1 MRRTMFEAGFNSPT
15 HSYGIVPPAQSQ
27 LGQVRLGQQLGNPQ
41 VGSLW
46 TDVKDLF
53 KGNVAPKAAAP
64 PPPPVPAPSGTVLGI
79 PTSYVLIGGGV
90 MLILG
95 LVAAVVGSKKKG
107 SGGGPAPVPPKSQPS
122 VGRRRR

>member
-1 MRRTMFEAGFNSPT
+1 MRRTLFEAGFSSPT
-15 HSYGIVPPAQSQ
+15 HAYGIVPPSQ
-27 LGQVRLGQQLGNPQ
+27 M
-41 VGSLW
+41 GSPRMSSIW
-46 TDVKDLF
+46 GDVKNLF
-53 KGNVAPKAAAP
+53 TGKAAPTPLVAP
-64 PPPPVPAPSGTVLGI
+64 PPPPQPTGTVLGI

-107 SGGGPAPVPPKSQPS
+107 PAPVPPKPS

>member
-15 HSYGIVPPAQSQ
+15 HAYGIVPPAQSQ
-27 LGQVRLGQQLGNPQ
+27 LGQVRLANAQ

-46 TDVKDLF
+46 SDVKDLF
-53 KGNVAPKAAAP
+53 KGQVAKPVAP

-90 MLILG
+90 ALVLG
-95 LVAAVVGSKKKG
+95 LVAALVGGKKK
-107 SGGGPAPVPPKSQPS
+107 GPAPVPPA
-122 VGRRRR
+122 VGRRRRY

>member
-15 HSYGIVPPAQSQ
+15 HAYGIVPPAQSQ
-27 LGQVRLGQQLGNPQ
+27 LGQVRLAGPQ

-46 TDVKDLF
+46 SDVKDIF
-53 KGNVAPKAAAP
+53 KGQIAPKAVTP
-64 PPPPVPAPSGTVLGI
+64 PPPPVPVPAPSGTVLGI

-90 MLILG
+90 ALVLG
-95 LVAAVVGSKKKG
+95 LVAALVGSKKKG
-107 SGGGPAPVPPKSQPS
+107 PAPVPPHTA

>member
-15 HSYGIVPPAQSQ
+15 HSYNIVPPSQSQ
-27 LGQVRLGQQLGNPQ
+27 LGQVRLAGPQ
-41 VGSLW
+41 VGSIW
-46 TDVKDLF
+46 SDVKNLF
-53 KGNVAPKAAAP
+53 QSKAPATVVA

-90 MLILG
+90 ALVLG
-95 LVAAVVGSKKKG
+95 IVAAMIGAKKK
-107 SGGGPAPVPPKSQPS
+107 GPAPVPPRPA

>member
-15 HSYGIVPPAQSQ
+15 HSYGIVPPAQGRQ
-27 LGQVRLGQQLGNPQ
+27 LQM
-41 VGSLW
+41 GSLW
-46 TDVKDLF
+46 SDVKDLF
-53 KGNVAPKAAAP
+53 KGNVGPKPVAP
-64 PPPPVPAPSGTVLGI
+64 PPPAPVPQPSGTVLGI